1 LSDRSAPR
9 QIQHQQQVVMTISS
23 IELRIEGPMAH
34 ITLNRPDK
42 LNAINGD
49 MVREL
54 HRVLDEAEASSEV
67 RVITLGGA
75 GRAFCSGFDL
85 GELPAEADA
94 TQMRRILEA
103 DFEIILRFW
112 NSPKPTIAAVHGY
125 ALGGGF
131 ELAMACDMTLAAE
144 GTFFGEPEPK
154 FGSGIVALL
163 LPWVT
168 GPKQAKEMLL
178 FGNDR
183 VSAEQAYQM
192 GLVNRVV
199 KPEALAAESIA
210 AAGRCAMLDAEAVRL
225 TKTAINRSYSQMGF
239 ERALR
244 QALDLDV
251 QIEITETPESRSFK
265 DILARDGVKAAIAWR
280 EARIFKA

>member
-1 LSDRSAPR
+1 MTSST
-9 QIQHQQQVVMTISS
+9 IQ
-23 IELRIEGPMAH
+23 LRIEGPMAH

-42 LNAINGD
+42 LNAISAD

-54 HRVLDEAEASSEV
+54 HRALDRSEASSDV
-67 RVITLGGA
+67 RVITLRGA

-85 GELPAEADA
+85 GELQPGADPAA
-94 TQMRRILEA
+94 MRRVLEA
-103 DFEIILRFW
+103 DLEIILRFW

-144 GTFFGEPEPK
+144 GACFGEPEPK

-163 LPWVT
+163 LPWIT

-183 VSAEQAYQM
+183 VSAEHAYQM
-192 GLVNRVV
+192 GLVNRIV
-199 KPEALAAESIA
+199 KAEALDAETAA

-251 QIEITETPESRSFK
+251 QIENTDTPESRSFK
-265 DILARDGVKAAIAWR
+265 DILAREGVKAAIAWR
-280 EARIFKA
+280 EARIFKS

>member
-1 LSDRSAPR
+1 MTSST
-9 QIQHQQQVVMTISS
+9 IQ
-23 IELRIEGPMAH
+23 LRIDGPMAH

-42 LNAINGD
+42 LNAISAE
-49 MVREL
+49 MVPEL
-54 HRVLDEAEASSEV
+54 HRALDRSEASSDV
-67 RVITLGGA
+67 RVITLRGA

-85 GELPAEADA
+85 GELQPGSDPAA
-94 TQMRRILEA
+94 MRRALEA
-103 DFEIILRFW
+103 DLEIILRFW

-144 GTFFGEPEPK
+144 GACFGEPEPK

-163 LPWVT
+163 LPWIT

-183 VSAEQAYQM
+183 VSAEHAYQM

-199 KPEALAAESIA
+199 KPEALDAETTA

-244 QALDLDV
+244 QALELDV
-251 QIEITETPESRSFK
+251 QIENTDTLESRSFK
-265 DILARDGVKAAIAWR
+265 DILARQGVKAAIAWR
-280 EARIFKA
+280 EARIFKS